1 VRKRGG
7 MDYESTVMKGRR
19 PWIGNGVWVCVCVCT
34 CLSTLV
40 KAEGQVFVVEMET
53 ADRFKSYLGGTINR
67 AA

>member
-1 VRKRGG
+1 MV
-7 MDYESTVMKGRR
+7 S
-19 PWIGNGVWVCVCVCT
+19 VCVCVCART
-34 CLSTLV
+34 CVCVCLSTLL

>member
-1 VRKRGG
+1 
-7 MDYESTVMKGRR
+7 MD
-19 PWIGNGVWVCVCVCT
+19 WDGVWVCVCVCT